1 MKTEYFTI
9 GGMSCASCSARI
21 EKELCGLEGVT
32 IANVNFAT
40 EKAVVVYDTRVLKT
54 SVIRETIIKLGFNLS
69 DNAEDKEREEK
80 TQKTRLVVSAAFT
93 VPLVY
98 TAMAPMIK
106 LPFPQFIYP
115 MNNPLVYALIQ
126 LILLIPV
133 ITAGYKFYTKG
144 FKNIIS
150 LSPNMDSLIAVG
162 TTAAIGYSLT
172 NVFQITL
179 GNTAAV
185 HSLYFETAAVI
196 LTLIILGKTLE
207 MSSRG
212 RTGEAIK
219 KLMGLS
225 PKTAILIENGKGR
238 QIPIEKVMPGNILFV
253 KPGMKIP
260 VDGIIT
266 EGRSMV
272 DETMLTGESI
282 PVDKEPGNFVF
293 GGTVNCNGAFRFRA
307 VKTGAKTVL
316 AQIIKLVEN
325 AQNSK
330 APIARL
336 ADIAAGYFV
345 PIVCAAALL
354 SGILWFALASEGLA
368 PLPEGKTALEFSLT
382 IFISVL
388 VIACPCALGLATPT
402 AVMTATGKGAEN
414 GILFKSGQALE
425 TAGNIQ
431 TIVFDKTGTITEGKL
446 VVTDIVLGNSEWGV
460 GNWKDDDDIQKKF
473 LQIAAAAEK
482 GSEHPLGLAIVR
494 EALRRGY
501 SIPEAVDF
509 SSVSGSGIRSVV
521 NGSHVLVGNKLFME
535 RNNITLGK
543 IESVYDRLASERK
556 TVIFVSVHGKIA
568 GVIAVA
574 DVLKKTSREAALKI
588 QRLGIDVLMLTG
600 DNRQTA
606 SAVAKEA
613 GIERVISEVLPKDKT
628 SEIKKL
634 QTEGRKVAMVG
645 DGINDAPALAQADVG
660 IAIGS
665 GADVAI
671 EAADIVL
678 TRSDPLDVLDAIELG
693 RKTVRII
700 KQNLIWAFG
709 YNVLGIPVAAGVLYV
724 FGGPLLNPML
734 AAAAMCL
741 SSLSVL
747 ANALRLT
754 K

>member
-1 MKTEYFTI
+1 MKTECFTI

-21 EKELCGLEGVT
+21 EKEICKLDGVT
-32 IANVNFAT
+32 IANVNFAS
-40 EKAVVVYDTRVLKT
+40 EKATVVYDTRVLKT
-54 SVIRETIIKLGFNLS
+54 SVIRETITKLGFKLLDTS
-69 DNAEDKEREEK
+69 DDKEREFK
-80 TQKTRLVVSAAFT
+80 KQKIKLTAAAAFT
-93 VPLVY
+93 IPLVY
-98 TAMAPMIK
+98 IAMAPMIK
-106 LPFPQFIYP
+106 LPFPQFLFP
-115 MNNPLVYALIQ
+115 MNNPLGYAVTQ
-126 LILLIPV
+126 FILLIPV
-133 ITAGYKFYTKG
+133 IAAGFSFYTTG
-144 FKNIIS
+144 FKNIIK
-150 LSPNMDSLIAVG
+150 LSPNMDSLIAIG
-162 TTAAIGYSLT
+162 TTAAISYSLT

-179 GNTAAV
+179 GNHNAV

-196 LTLIILGKTLE
+196 ITLILLGKTLE
-207 MSSRG
+207 AQSKG
-212 RTGEAIK
+212 QTGDAIK
-219 KLMGLS
+219 KLMGLT
-225 PKTAILIENGKGR
+225 PKTAIIIENGKGR
-238 QIPIEKVMPGNILFV
+238 QIPIEKVMPGDILFV

-282 PVDKEPGNFVF
+282 PIDKEPGNFVF
-293 GGTVNCNGAFRFRA
+293 GGTVNCNGAFRFKA
-307 VKTGAKTVL
+307 IKTGARTVL

-336 ADIAAGYFV
+336 ADIVSGYFV
-345 PIVCAAALL
+345 PIVCAIALL
-354 SGILWFALASEGLA
+354 SGILWFCFTSSGITQ
-368 PLPEGKTALEFSLT
+368 LPADKTALEFSLT

-425 TAGNIQ
+425 TAGTIQ
-431 TIVFDKTGTITEGKL
+431 SLVFDKTGTITEGKL

-460 GNWKDDDDIQKKF
+460 GNWEDSTDIHKTF
-473 LQIAAAAEK
+473 LQFAAAAEK
-482 GSEHPLGLAIVR
+482 GSEHPLGMAIVR

-501 SIPEAVDF
+501 SIPDAVDF
-509 SSVSGSGIRSVV
+509 SSVSGHGIRSVV

-535 RNNITLGK
+535 KNNITLGK

-556 TVIFVSVHGKIA
+556 TVIFVSIHGKIA

-574 DVLKKTSREAALKI
+574 DVIKKTSREAALKI

-606 SAVAKEA
+606 AAIAKEA
-613 GIERVISEVLPKDKT
+613 GIDRVISEVLPKDKT

-634 QTEGRKVAMVG
+634 QTEGRNTAMVG

-678 TRSDPLDVLDAIELG
+678 TRSDPLDVLDAIELS
-693 RKTVRII
+693 RKTIRII

-709 YNVLGIPVAAGVLYV
+709 YNVLGIPIAAGVLYI

-734 AAAAMCL
+734 AAGAMCL

-747 ANALRLT
+747 ANALRL
-754 K
+754 KN